1 MKSVDRTKP
10 VLVTGGTG
18 YLASWIV
25 KQLLDQ
31 GFEVRTTVR
40 NLAQK
45 DKFAHLTELAVKSK
59 GILQFFEADLL
70 KKGSFAEAMTG
81 CELVIHTASPFKI
94 SGIKNAQKELVEPAL
109 DGTRNV
115 LDSMNATESVKRVV
129 LTSSVAA
136 IFGDAIDIRNTEKG
150 IFTEEHWNTTSS
162 SEHQPYPYSKVL
174 AEKLAWQMAEKQSR
188 WDLLVINPGFIMGP
202 SLSKRTDSTS
212 IEIMIQLATGK
223 FKTGVPS
230 GNMSFVDVRDV
241 AKAHILAGFTP
252 NASGRH
258 ICTSADKSFLD
269 LANVIRADYPEFPLP
284 KKFVPKWL
292 FGLIAPMVGF
302 TRKYVKL
309 NVGFDLVMDNSY
321 IKKDLGME
329 FIPFKQTIA
338 DHFKQ
343 LLADGI
349 IIKP

>member
-1 MKSVDRTKP
+1 MKAIDRTKP

-25 KQLLDQ
+25 RQLLDQ

-40 NLAQK
+40 NLVQK

-94 SGIKNAQKELVEPAL
+94 SGIKNAQKELIEPAL
-109 DGTRNV
+109 EGTRNV
-115 LDSMNATESVKRVV
+115 LDSVNAMESVKRVV

-136 IFGDAIDIRNTEKG
+136 IFGDACDIQNTKKG
-150 IFTEEHWNTTSS
+150 IFTEEYWNTTSS
-162 SEHQPYPYSKVL
+162 TEHQPYPYSKVL
-174 AEKLAWQMAEKQSR
+174 AEKLAWAMAEKQSR
-188 WDLLVINPGFIMGP
+188 WDLLVINPGFILGP

-292 FGLIAPMVGF
+292 FSLIAPLVGF

-321 IKKDLGME
+321 IKRDLGME
-329 FIPFKQTIA
+329 FIPFEQTIA
-338 DHFKQ
+338 NHFKQ

-349 IIKP
+349 IQKP